1 MSQVSIVMNK
11 RKKSTAPIEAN
22 LGNNPLV
29 SYLQ

>member
-1 MSQVSIVMNK
+1 VMMNK